1 MKYYSD
7 ITNQLYETREELETA
22 ERSHKEKLVEK
33 AKAEELRKAELEKA
47 VTARDNAKAEY
58 ETALKACHEALAN
71 WNKADRAL
79 KDLQRKTSGTKDN
92 SRSEE
97 YVDILNLV
105 ETLAKQANKW
115 FGMKY

>member
-7 ITNQLYETREELETA
+7 ITNRLYETCEELEAA

-47 VTARDNAKAEY
+47 VTARNNAKAEY
-58 ETALKACHEALAN
+58 ETALEACNEALAN
-71 WNKADRAL
+71 WSKADRAL
-79 KDLQRKTSGTKDN
+79 KDLQQKTSGTKDN

-97 YVDILNLV
+97 YVNILNLV
-105 ETLAKQANKW
+105 ETLSKQANKW